1 MPSEEVFP
9 VSTVAP
15 AIPRSEPLIAD
26 HSDDEAAIMSSQKRL
41 ARIAGVLYLI
51 VGIFGGFA
59 VGFANPS
66 VYVPG
71 DAATTAANV
80 AANAGL
86 VRAAVMA
93 DLLQATAF
101 VFLAMV
107 LYVMLKDVHRSV
119 ARAMIILVAIATTM
133 MCLNEVFQF
142 SALLV
147 AGDASYVTAF
157 GTAGSDALVMLL
169 MDMFHYGF
177 LLAQIFFGLWLIPLG
192 YLAYRS
198 GLFPRTLGAVLI
210 VGGVSYLLD
219 MVLAFTV
226 PELSRQIHGVLAIP
240 PAIAEIGMVGFLLW
254 IGLRPSPRTDPEHA
268 AA

>member
-1 MPSEEVFP
+1 M
-9 VSTVAP
+9 STAP
-15 AIPRSEPLIAD
+15 AMPL
-26 HSDDEAAIMSSQKRL
+26 SQPGTT
-41 ARIAGVLYLI
+41 AQVDVAGVKRSQRRMARWAGLLYLI

-59 VGFANPS
+59 VGYANPS

-80 AANAGL
+80 AANSGL
-86 VRAAVMA
+86 VRAAVLA

-107 LYVMLKDVHRSV
+107 LYVLLKDVNRNV
-119 ARAMIILVAIATTM
+119 ARAMVILVAIATTM

-147 AGDASYVTAF
+147 AGDASYAAAF
-157 GTAGSDALVMLL
+157 GDAGSDQLVMLL

-177 LLAQIFFGLWLIPLG
+177 LMAQIFFGLWLIPLG
-192 YLAYRS
+192 YLVYRS
-198 GLFPRTLGAVLI
+198 GIFPKVLGIVLV

-219 MVLAFTV
+219 LLVAFLL
-226 PELSRQIHGVLAIP
+226 PDLSKQIHAFLAIP
-240 PAIAEIGMVGFLLW
+240 PAIAEIGMVLYLLW
-254 IGLRPSPRTDPEHA
+254 MGLRPSPRTETESVRA
-268 AA
+268 

>member
-1 MPSEEVFP
+1 M
-9 VSTVAP
+9 STATP
-15 AIPRSEPLIAD
+15 AIPVSPYLAAERSDNQPRRW
-26 HSDDEAAIMSSQKRL
+26 SDRRL
-41 ARIAGVLYLI
+41 ARVAGVLYLI

-59 VGFANPS
+59 VGYANPA

-71 DAATTAANV
+71 DATTTAANV

-86 VRAAVMA
+86 VRAAVLS

-107 LYVMLKDVHRSV
+107 LYVLLKDVNRSV
-119 ARAMIILVAIATTM
+119 ARAMVVLVAIATAV

-147 AGDASYVTAF
+147 ASDPTYAAAF
-157 GTAGSDALVMLL
+157 GPAGSDALVMLL

-177 LLAQIFFGLWLIPLG
+177 LIAQIFFGLWLIPLG
-192 YLAYRS
+192 YLAYKS
-198 GLFPRTLGAVLI
+198 SLFPRALGVILV
-210 VGGVSYLLD
+210 VGGISYLVDLL
-219 MVLAFTV
+219 VAFTL
-226 PELSRQIHGVLAIP
+226 PDLSRQIHMFLAIP
-240 PAIAEIGMVGFLLW
+240 PAIAEIGMVGYLLW
-254 IGLRPSPRTDPEHA
+254 IGLRPQSRLDSEA

>member
-1 MPSEEVFP
+1 V
-9 VSTVAP
+9 TTP
-15 AIPRSEPLIAD
+15 ATSPR
-26 HSDDEAAIMSSQKRL
+26 RL
-41 ARIAGVLYLI
+41 ARIAGALYLV

-59 VGFANPS
+59 VGFANPT

-71 DAATTAANV
+71 DAAATAANV
-80 AANAGL
+80 SNHAGL
-86 VRAAVMA
+86 VRAGVMA

-107 LYVMLKDVHRSV
+107 LYALLKDVNKSV
-119 ARAMIILVAIATTM
+119 ARAMVILVAIATAL

-147 AGDASYVTAF
+147 ATDASYGTAF
-157 GTAGSDALVMLL
+157 GVAGSAALVMLL

-177 LLAQIFFGLWLIPLG
+177 LVAQIFFGLWLIPLG

-198 GLFPRTLGAVLI
+198 ARFPKALGVVL
-210 VGGVSYLLD
+210 VLGGISYLVD
-219 MVLAFTV
+219 VVFAFWLPDV
-226 PELSRQIHGVLAIP
+226 SKQIHAFLAIA

-254 IGLRPSPRTDPEHA
+254 LGWRPVQPPETA
-268 AA
+268 DAVAS

>member
-1 MPSEEVFP
+1 M
-9 VSTVAP
+9 STVAQVISLPEPP
-15 AIPRSEPLIAD
+15 AI
-26 HSDDEAAIMSSQKRL
+26 KRL

-59 VGFANPS
+59 VGYANPA

-71 DAATTAANV
+71 DAAKTAANV
-80 AANAGL
+80 SANAEL
-86 VRAAVMA
+86 VRAAVLA

-107 LYVMLKDVHRSV
+107 LYVLLKGVHKSV
-119 ARAMIILVAIATTM
+119 ARAMVILVAIATAI

-147 AGDASYVTAF
+147 AGDESYVTAF
-157 GTAGSDALVMLL
+157 GVEGSNALVMLL

-177 LLAQIFFGLWLIPLG
+177 LIAQIFFGLWLIPLG

-198 GLFPRTLGAVLI
+198 GIFLKALGVVL
-210 VGGVSYLLD
+210 VLGGVSYLVDL
-219 MVLAFTV
+219 VIAFLA
-226 PELSRQIHGVLAIP
+226 PDLSKQIHAFLAIA
-240 PAIAEIGMVGFLLW
+240 PAVAEIGMVLSLLW
-254 IGLRPSPRTDPEHA
+254 IGFRPGGGSPAMRAESVG
-268 AA
+268 